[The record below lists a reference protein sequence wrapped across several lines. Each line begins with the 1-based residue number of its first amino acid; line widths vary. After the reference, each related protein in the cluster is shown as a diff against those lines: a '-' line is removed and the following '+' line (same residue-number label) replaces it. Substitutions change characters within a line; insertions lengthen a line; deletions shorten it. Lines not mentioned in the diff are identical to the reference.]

1 MSFGDIIGQE
11 AAIKILREQLAVERI
26 NHAYLFTGKDGVG
39 KKSLA
44 RQFARALMCSEKEL
58 DSCDNCV
65 DCRRIDHFNH
75 PDVRI
80 IEIEAGS
87 NQIKIDQIR
96 ELQKEIAYKP
106 YEGGWKV
113 YIIDQADRMTSQAA
127 NSVLKTLEEPP
138 GYVVIILLAE
148 DISRLLT
155 TVISR
160 CQQIKLQSIS
170 REMIKEYLIDQD
182 IEQEKAKLISMLAE
196 GSLGQALN
204 LTNKDNFLTAREKL
218 LDFLLKL
225 PKIDTLKIFN
235 RVKEMVKLINGDFPL
250 FNLLSTWYRDIMI
263 YRKGNKE
270 GIINYDYLQGIKK
283 QAEQYTIDELIS
295 IIELINKYHGYIER
309 NVRKD
314 LTLQVMLLKIRAK
327 RV

>member
-1 MSFGDIIGQE
+1 MSFGDIIGQK
-11 AAIKILREQLAVERI
+11 AAIKILQEQLETGRI
-26 NHAYLFTGKDGVG
+26 NHAYLFTGKEGVG
-39 KKSLA
+39 KKTLA
-44 RQFARALMCSEKEL
+44 QQFARSLICKEKSL

-80 IEIEAGS
+80 IGIEEGS
-87 NQIKIDQIR
+87 NKIKIAQIR

-106 YEGGWKV
+106 YESTWKI
-113 YIIDQADRMTSQAA
+113 YIIDQADKMTSQAA

-138 GYVVIILLAE
+138 GYAVIILLVE
-148 DISRLLT
+148 ESSQLLT
-155 TVISR
+155 TVVSR

-170 REMIKEYLIDQD
+170 REMIRKYLVDQD
-182 IEQEKAKLISMLAE
+182 IESEKVKLISMLAE
-196 GSLGQALN
+196 GSLGKALN
-204 LTNKDNFLTAREKL
+204 LVNKGNFLEAREEL
-218 LDFLLKL
+218 LDFLSKL
-225 PKIDTLKIFN
+225 PEKGTVEIFN
-235 RVKEMVKLINGDFPL
+235 KVEEMVRLVKGDFLL
-250 FNLLSTWYRDIMI
+250 FDLLSTWYRDIIM
-263 YRKGNKE
+263 YRKENKE
-270 GIINYDYLQGIKK
+270 EIINYDYLEKIKN
-283 QAEQYTIDELIS
+283 QAKEYTIDNLIS